1 MPNDWVDC
9 LSDHGR
15 AEWYT
20 LLREMGLA
28 YGQRKAMLEINTKLE
43 TAENE
48 IPRLMALRPGED
60 KSNAD

>member
-15 AEWYT
+15 AEWYA
-20 LLREMGLA
+20 LLHETGLA

-60 KSNAD
+60 KSDAD